1 MNRVEL
7 LTVTEGFQLSG
18 IGLMLTPDFAV
29 PPGWKNIS
37 EEIWALLPDGT
48 EFKAQ
53 AQFNKWHFNFGRTPT
68 AEQQQRAWR
77 IFVSLPEANK
87 MDVPAGSRLLVSP
100 ELRLAILGDGA
111 SESHSR

>member
-29 PPGWKNIS
+29 PPGWQNIA
-37 EEIWALLPDGT
+37 EEILVLLPDGT

-68 AEQQQRAWR
+68 AEQQKRAWR
-77 IFVSLPEANK
+77 VIVSLPDANK
-87 MDVPAGSRLLVSP
+87 TDVPAGSRLLVSP
-100 ELRLAILGDGA
+100 ELRLAILGNGT
-111 SESHSR
+111 SESHSG